1 VPTLWILISLL
12 AFETIYI
19 PIARRLRIIAP
30 VDNRSSHDRPTPTG
44 GGIIIP
50 LAAILFI
57 AVTPQAQNAQW
68 ITMVACG
75 LVLAGVSMYDDI
87 RPLPPWPRLLLQI
100 AAVAITF
107 KSLCYPSAFDIYLL
121 VIIFGVGC
129 INAVNFID
137 GITGMLALYAIV
149 VLGSMMYVLYGP
161 AAASIPEAPTYAA
174 LCTILIGAMIIFGIF
189 NICRKVFAGD
199 VGAIT
204 LGFFIVYILSSM
216 ILAQGDATMMIFL
229 MVCLFDAGLT
239 TAQRLFA
246 GENILT
252 PHHKF
257 IFHLLI
263 RQWQMPHIVV
273 SICYALLQLL
283 INAVYFLVPPQQH
296 RTYFIIVFALLTVTY
311 FTIRFAPRSRAAI
324 PDDN

>member
-1 VPTLWILISLL
+1 MPTLWILISLL
-12 AFETIYI
+12 AFEIIYI
-19 PIARRLRIIAP
+19 PIARRLHIVAP
-30 VDNRSSHDRPTPTG
+30 VDNRSSHDRPTLTC
-44 GGIIIP
+44 GGIIVP
-50 LAAILFI
+50 LAAVAFI

-68 ITMVACG
+68 VTMVACA
-75 LVLAGVSMYDDI
+75 LVLAVVSMYDDI

-107 KSLCYPSAFDIYLL
+107 KSLCYPCAFDIYLL
-121 VIIFGVGC
+121 VIFFGVGC

-137 GITGMLALYAIV
+137 GITGMLALYSIV
-149 VLGSMMYVLYGP
+149 VLGAMLYVLYNP
-161 AAASIPEAPTYAA
+161 AAAHIYDAETYAR
-174 LCTILIGAMIIFGIF
+174 LCLILMGAMVIFGIF
-189 NICRKVFAGD
+189 NICRKIFAGD
-199 VGAIT
+199 VGAIS
-204 LGFFIVYILSSM
+204 LGFLIVYILSSM
-216 ILAQGDATMMIFL
+216 ILACGDATMMIFL

-263 RQWQMPHIVV
+263 RQWHLPHIVV

-283 INAVYFLVPPQQH
+283 INAIYFLVPPQQH
-296 RTYFIIVFALLTVTY
+296 WTYFIIVFALLTVTY
-311 FTIRFAPRSRAAI
+311 FTIRFAPRSRAAS
-324 PDDN
+324 PDEN

>member
-1 VPTLWILISLL
+1 M
-12 AFETIYI
+12 AD
-19 PIARRLRIIAP
+19 
-30 VDNRSSHDRPTPTG
+30 VDNRSSHSHPTPTG

-50 LAAILFI
+50 IAALIFI
-57 AVTPQAQNAQW
+57 AVTPQAQNIQW
-68 ITMVACG
+68 ITTIACA

-100 AAVAITF
+100 AAVALTF
-107 KSLCYPSAFDIYLL
+107 KSLCYPGAFDIYLL

-137 GITGMLALYAIV
+137 GITGMLALYSIV
-149 VLGSMMYVLYGP
+149 TLGSIIYILYSP
-161 AAASIPEAPTYAA
+161 AASTIADAPTYAT
-174 LCTILIGAMIIFGIF
+174 LCTILIGAMIIFGTF

-204 LGFFIVYILSSM
+204 LGFLIVYILSNM
-216 ILAQGDATMMIFL
+216 ILATGDATLMIFL
-229 MVCLFDAGLT
+229 IVCIFDAGLT

-283 INAVYFLVPPQQH
+283 INAVYFLTPPQQH

-311 FTIRFAPRSRAAI
+311 FTIRFAPRSRAAT
-324 PDDN
+324 PDEN

>member
-1 VPTLWILISLL
+1 MPTLWLLISLL
-12 AFETIYI
+12 LIEIIYI
-19 PIARRLRIIAP
+19 PIARRLHIVAP
-30 VDNRSSHDRPTPTG
+30 VDSRSSHSHPIPTC
-44 GGIIIP
+44 GGIIVP
-50 LAAILFI
+50 LAAVIFT
-57 AVTPQAQNAQW
+57 AVTPQAQNVQW
-68 ITMVACG
+68 ITMVACA
-75 LVLAGVSMYDDI
+75 LTLAGVSMYDDI

-100 AAVAITF
+100 AAVALTF

-137 GITGMLALYAIV
+137 GITGMLALYSIV

-161 AAASIPEAPTYAA
+161 DTMPEAPMYAHF
-174 LCTILIGAMIIFGIF
+174 CTILMAAMIIFGIF
-189 NICRKVFAGD
+189 NLSRKVFAGD

-216 ILAQGDATMMIFL
+216 ILTQGDATMMIFL
-229 MVCLFDAGLT
+229 IVCLFDAGLT

-283 INAVYFLVPPQQH
+283 INAVYFLTPPQQH
-296 RTYFIIVFALLTVTY
+296 WTYFIIVFALLTVTY
-311 FTIRFAPRSRAAI
+311 FTIRFAPRSRAAT
-324 PDDN
+324 PDEN

>member
-1 VPTLWILISLL
+1 MPTLRILISLL
-12 AFETIYI
+12 ALEIIYI
-19 PIARRLRIIAP
+19 PIARRLHIVAD
-30 VDNRSSHDRPTPTG
+30 VDSRSSHSHPTPTG

-50 LAAILFI
+50 IAALIFI
-57 AVTPQAQNAQW
+57 AVTPQIQNIQW
-68 ITMVACG
+68 ITTIACA

-100 AAVAITF
+100 AAVALTF
-107 KSLCYPSAFDIYLL
+107 KSLCYPGAFDIYLL

-137 GITGMLALYAIV
+137 GITGMLALYSIV
-149 VLGSMMYVLYGP
+149 TLGSMIYVLYSP
-161 AAASIPEAPTYAA
+161 AASTIADAPTYAT
-174 LCTILIGAMIIFGIF
+174 LCTILIGAMIIFGTF

-204 LGFFIVYILSSM
+204 LGFLIVYILSNM
-216 ILAQGDATMMIFL
+216 ILATGDATLMIFL
-229 MVCLFDAGLT
+229 IVCLFDAGLT

-283 INAVYFLVPPQQH
+283 INAVYFLTPPQQH

-311 FTIRFAPRSRAAI
+311 FAIRFAPRSRACI
-324 PDDN
+324 DDN